1 MSLES
6 KVEKFSQG
14 KFMQGLQKFS
24 VTLSNNEAFSSLAT
38 GMGSTMGI
46 IMIGA
51 VVQIFSA
58 LGGLIFGWQAGEPL
72 YDSIYMIYTS
82 TMGMIGIFMCFSLA
96 YNYSKRLDLAPLQS
110 GFTALVCYVMVVSL
124 PRTATLA
131 DGTEFLSLD
140 LNALGSTGIFVAILI
155 GMLSVRISKF
165 VIDHNWVIK
174 LPESVPEGVLNSFN
188 NIIPAG
194 INIIIWYGLSLLIAQ
209 LTNGALTLST
219 IITYGLS
226 VPLSYLTS
234 PIGIVVLIILAQLFW
249 FFGIHGNTI
258 VFAAI
263 LIPYIEAYN
272 INAELAAAG
281 EPLVFNAIFLYG
293 AVAYLGGSGNTL
305 PLVILGLK
313 SKSKQVKAMSRASI
327 GPALFNINEPMIF
340 GYPIM
345 YNPVMLIPFILAP
358 LVSAVLFGIA
368 YVTGLIALPQV
379 LILSSLPIFLS
390 EFMTTLSI
398 SNVIF
403 ALVVALVC
411 FGIWYPFFKI
421 YEKQCIEKESSKLDE
436 QMR

>member
-1 MSLES
+1 MGLES

-24 VTLSNNEAFSSLAT
+24 VTLSNNEAFSSLAM

-51 VVQIFSA
+51 VVQIISA
-58 LGGLIFGWQAGEPL
+58 LCGLLFGWQAGNAI
-72 YDSIYMIYTS
+72 YDNIYMIYTV

-96 YNYSKRLDLAPLQS
+96 YNYSKRLGLAPLQS
-110 GFTALVCYVMVVSL
+110 GFTALICYVMVVSL

-131 DGTEFLSLD
+131 NGTNFLSLD
-140 LNALGSTGIFVAILI
+140 LNALGSTGIFAAILI
-155 GMLSVRISKF
+155 GMLTVRISKF
-165 VIDHNWVIK
+165 VIDRNWVIK

-194 INIIIWYGLSLLIAQ
+194 INIIVWYGLSLLIAQ
-209 LTNGALTLST
+209 FTNGALTLST

-234 PIGIVVLIILAQLFW
+234 PVGIVVLIILAQLFW

-263 LIPYIEAYN
+263 IVPYIEAYGR
-272 INAELAAAG
+272 NAELAANG
-281 EPLVFNAIFLYG
+281 NPLVFNAIFLYG
-293 AVAYLGGSGNTL
+293 AVAFLGGSGNTL
-305 PLVILGLK
+305 PLVMMGLN
-313 SKSKQVKAMSRASI
+313 SKSKQIKAISKASFAP
-327 GPALFNINEPMIF
+327 GLFNINEPVIF

-345 YNPVMLIPFILAP
+345 YNPIMLIPFILVP
-358 LVSAVLFGIA
+358 VVSAVLFGIA
-368 YVTGLIALPQV
+368 YITGLIALPQV

-390 EFMTTLSI
+390 EFMITLSLK
-398 SNVIF
+398 NVIF
-403 ALVVALVC
+403 ALAVGVVC
-411 FGIWYPFFKI
+411 FAIWYPFFKI
-421 YEKQCIEKESSKLDE
+421 YERQCIDRELLESNEDVV
-436 QMR
+436 